1 MEAVIG
7 RCVVLKN
14 LPPESSEVDVRRFL
28 DDVGH
33 ATAYT
38 EIDRYPVDDRDVR
51 WVVLF
56 DSEEDAKLC
65 LDDKSYRW
73 RYHGIETKVTT
84 DLCSECIVPDHWL
97 QDVGDVT
104 KNTEDEWE
112 VLQSSLLDDDP
123 VVIASD
129 VRMGVQE
136 TEQFAS
142 YDTDDLF
149 ASMQKVYINPLD
161 PAEVKPNEDIPAAEE
176 EKDHYTTSFSS
187 SSLFRSGRESSLSK
201 AESPESEEKAGSS
214 KEQIMEENVDKS
226 DDNGNA
232 FIKVGERKHESD
244 MTNAEESM
252 PSDDM
257 FGSSDTQS
265 HEKPKSLTES
275 IRSADLFSAG
285 DDEKIVSKA
294 ESSETNENKDEFSEQ
309 QFVEENIDKSDSDNE
324 FITVGERKNEGE
336 MIELKASVPSDE
348 TFGAANAQSKDKPKS
363 LTESIRSADLFSAG
377 DDTNMETAMNV
388 HETKDVMKNAEMDT
402 SLSECHKKGNK
413 SLDDTTNT
421 AQNSATEFSQPAQ
434 TEHASH
440 MLQYPFP
447 VMYQPPV
454 YHPSTHGQ
462 MPVYP
467 MPTSSYTPGY
477 IPPQAQG
484 AYMYV
489 PFHYIPQGANASTD
503 ATVPSTAE
511 GVPEYPGHYVHPL
524 YNVHFNPAS
533 YNTTDPHNL
542 KTTELN
548 QTKLNAEKA
557 RVETD
562 KKDFYDYPPSPTKDV
577 SSPISEPKVP
587 IPKSGDVKEKEYS
600 KLTPVVPEYEDD
612 EEHIY
617 DEIEMA
623 SSVTK
628 PTVHDLVSSPTAKK
642 EPPTLPIPRKK
653 LRIFEE
659 TDELTP
665 PPNAFIVV
673 SGIDQNVSVEDIEL
687 FFENKKRSGG
697 GDIQKIEFKDGKVI
711 IEFKSF
717 EVALSVLKKS
727 KTDGIYFRKSKI
739 DVCEYIPTP
748 KDPLKM
754 FVKGVSD
761 STTDESIELFCE
773 ARLKI
778 APHQIERGVTP
789 GTALLT
795 FSSPPDIERARKIC
809 LERACDGEFWDVFD
823 VEESRAVLVSGYGEK
838 SEEGLLYYF
847 ENKRRSQG
855 GDVTSVEKHS
865 QNDAYIVTF
874 KKRED
879 AERVCKPAFAHKLDG
894 CDLEVSLYYPC
905 IDLEKSSVIT
915 LPPPYSVTDLD
926 NYVMRF
932 LRRSKEYKSELEQ
945 RLKTID
951 AELNWVSD
959 ETEGDT
965 LLIKCVIDV
974 KDKDARKKISDWQ
987 DNSTSCVNW
996 FRENIIANTRP
1007 IACEIWQIANRA
1019 FHGLT
1024 VNRPEAVA
1032 LFPDKQASSVVIVGE
1047 KNEVLKLE
1055 AQIRNVIAKLEDE
1068 LEMSNETVTKVI
1080 KLRHFEMTMMRA
1092 LRIDKKPNIPD
1103 LEIQI
1108 DGAEREVVLKGFRK
1122 DVDAAFERITSIIKG
1137 LKKKKVEGYTK
1148 LSFDM
1153 LFAKE
1158 TRDFIKK
1165 QFSRQKLI
1173 GVWDVFRKVTLFMY
1187 SDTGES
1193 LDKCISILQNTLS
1206 ENHMSRTTATETLY
1220 TDEGRTFIAKLE
1232 REHVGLLKFLLNDNE
1247 IVYSVTDVDGL
1258 LGEIQRQLHAFL
1270 DSSKEVTEFVD
1281 AGSSGKY
1288 LYIFNYKKKE
1298 IENIERQY
1306 SRLNVTIQA
1315 VDEKVSN
1322 GFRVRG
1328 KKDGCR
1334 AVITKVRELI
1344 DSVTEKD
1351 LKIEIPGFDT
1361 FVESTSGK
1369 SAIREVEFKHNC
1381 IIRLEVDGKRR
1392 STTAVVSKVLSC
1404 FKEGKCTVSYVEGD
1418 LLEMTADAL
1427 VCPCFKTLKYS
1438 IGLGGNIIRCGGYKI
1453 QLECDQISRT
1463 RTLSYGDV
1471 LNTTA
1476 GNLRYKAILHTVTP
1490 IYETQSQ
1497 TEKQLLGSTVF
1508 NVLETADKHRY
1519 TSIVFPPIGKGTYK
1533 FPVQVAAMI
1542 TVSAIKKY
1550 LRENDKTLIEKITIC
1565 DIQPET
1571 RDTFLQ
1577 VFAEPT
1583 AVRKRDPDPDRPRT
1597 ESRIEIKVGTLV
1609 SQTADVLVN
1618 STNKYLDMR
1627 VGRVS
1632 RQLLAAAGQDV
1643 QDECAKNYT
1652 EGISYGQVAVTTAGQ
1667 LRTCKVIFHGMLPSW
1682 DGGSGQSVAILH
1694 KFVSK
1699 CLEDADKIK
1708 ARSIAFPALG
1718 TGPALGYP
1726 IEVVAETMFDAVQ
1739 TYFNSA
1745 HERRIKKVYF
1755 VIWSGDTD
1763 TIKAF
1768 NSEHQAHSSG
1778 FRRGSVR
1785 ASKHIPQHDET
1796 IYERG
1801 RGRSA
1806 MTVGNVALEI
1816 VQEDITRQ
1824 TTGAIVNS
1832 TLEKLNLSLGLV
1844 SKAILEAA
1852 GAGIQLEC
1860 LQAGNRE
1867 RIVKEGIVVTTA
1879 GKLMCQKIIHV
1890 RARNSANGW
1899 KDSIIKCLQEAEIL
1913 GLNSIAF
1920 PALGTGGK
1928 GQGVDV
1934 MAKCFYESL
1943 KQYVEKGYTKG
1954 CLKTMR
1960 IVLYD
1965 TAMVE
1970 QFTSTIQA
1978 QTSKKPLF
1986 SLPWRKEE
1994 TVAPVTLHIYTDSI
2008 HNAEMVRESIS
2019 KLHTVDELSYPAS
2032 LMEYVREAQMKDI
2045 RGLATK
2051 LDVKITKTR
2060 RGFRVDGFG
2069 GSAKEAIKQ
2078 VEKRMTTLERGI
2090 LLETAKTT
2098 IKLPNNWKMKL
2109 SDRPHV
2115 EILRP
2120 SDSDFATVAL
2130 AFTTQTGK
2138 PSYNI
2143 IRIERIQNPALY
2155 MQYCGKKSELEASK
2169 SSGIIER
2176 WLWHGTRDG
2185 SVCKN
2190 INEKG
2195 FDRNYNTG
2203 ASLGQ
2208 GVYFAV
2214 DGGTSMSYCGQ
2225 DEMGFRRMYYAKVL
2239 TGDYAQSHGAIR
2251 TPPNKGDPN
2260 NPHKTYDSVVDNTAN
2275 PGVFV
2280 IFHDAQAYPT
2290 FLVTFR

>member
-402 SLSECHKKGNK
+402 SLSECHKKG
-413 SLDDTTNT
+413 
-421 AQNSATEFSQPAQ
+421 
-434 TEHASH
+434 
-440 MLQYPFP
+440 
-447 VMYQPPV
+447 
-454 YHPSTHGQ
+454 
-462 MPVYP
+462 
-467 MPTSSYTPGY
+467 
-477 IPPQAQG
+477 
-484 AYMYV
+484 
-489 PFHYIPQGANASTD
+489 ANASTD

-717 EVALSVLKKS
+717 E
-727 KTDGIYFRKSKI
+727 
-739 DVCEYIPTP
+739 
-748 KDPLKM
+748 
-754 FVKGVSD
+754 
-761 STTDESIELFCE
+761 
-773 ARLKI
+773 
-778 APHQIERGVTP
+778 
-789 GTALLT
+789 
-795 FSSPPDIERARKIC
+795 DIERARKIC

-1173 GVWDVFRKVTLFMY
+1173 G
-1187 SDTGES
+1187 
-1193 LDKCISILQNTLS
+1193 
-1206 ENHMSRTTATETLY
+1206 
-1220 TDEGRTFIAKLE
+1220 
-1232 REHVGLLKFLLNDNE
+1232 
-1247 IVYSVTDVDGL
+1247 
-1258 LGEIQRQLHAFL
+1258 
-1270 DSSKEVTEFVD
+1270 
-1281 AGSSGKY
+1281 
-1288 LYIFNYKKKE
+1288 
-1298 IENIERQY
+1298 
-1306 SRLNVTIQA
+1306 A

-1361 FVESTSGK
+1361 FVESTS
-1369 SAIREVEFKHNC
+1369 
-1381 IIRLEVDGKRR
+1381 
-1392 STTAVVSKVLSC
+1392 
-1404 FKEGKCTVSYVEGD
+1404 
-1418 LLEMTADAL
+1418 
-1427 VCPCFKTLKYS
+1427 
-1438 IGLGGNIIRCGGYKI
+1438 
-1453 QLECDQISRT
+1453 
-1463 RTLSYGDV
+1463 
-1471 LNTTA
+1471 
-1476 GNLRYKAILHTVTP
+1476 
-1490 IYETQSQ
+1490 
-1497 TEKQLLGSTVF
+1497 
-1508 NVLETADKHRY
+1508 
-1519 TSIVFPPIGKGTYK
+1519 
-1533 FPVQVAAMI
+1533 
-1542 TVSAIKKY
+1542 
-1550 LRENDKTLIEKITIC
+1550 
-1565 DIQPET
+1565 
-1571 RDTFLQ
+1571 
-1577 VFAEPT
+1577 
-1583 AVRKRDPDPDRPRT
+1583 DPDPDRPRT

-1726 IEVVAETMFDAVQ
+1726 IE
-1739 TYFNSA
+1739 
-1745 HERRIKKVYF
+1745 
-1755 VIWSGDTD
+1755 
-1763 TIKAF
+1763 AF

-1860 LQAGNRE
+1860 LQAG
-1867 RIVKEGIVVTTA
+1867 
-1879 GKLMCQKIIHV
+1879 
-1890 RARNSANGW
+1890 
-1899 KDSIIKCLQEAEIL
+1899 
-1913 GLNSIAF
+1913 
-1920 PALGTGGK
+1920 GK

-1978 QTSKKPLF
+1978 QTSKKPL
-1986 SLPWRKEE
+1986 S
-1994 TVAPVTLHIYTDSI
+1994 
-2008 HNAEMVRESIS
+2008 
-2019 KLHTVDELSYPAS
+2019 
-2032 LMEYVREAQMKDI
+2032 
-2045 RGLATK
+2045 
-2051 LDVKITKTR
+2051 
-2060 RGFRVDGFG
+2060 
-2069 GSAKEAIKQ
+2069 KEAIKQ